1 MGCCPPE
8 DENALWRNLDR
19 RELNGFIKKEYYNP
33 GKVKSRLVKQLEKYY
48 KQLAESEEKVNELK
62 LRLMDPALASDY
74 QTLMELQTELD
85 AEEHLQESLL
95 ERMLETETELEE
107 MEG

>member
-1 MGCCPPE
+1 MNQNSG
-8 DENALWRNLDR
+8 ENGKKNSGPTLQDVFN
-19 RELNGFIKKEYYNP
+19 KKEYYNP
-33 GKVKSRLVKQLEKYY
+33 GKVKARLLKQLEKYY
-48 KQLAESEEKVNELK
+48 KQLAESEEKVNELR

-107 MEG
+107 LQGSFN